1 MTSLQ
6 LTSAGL
12 CSRLLISQ
20 GYSLHRALATIDWRL
35 GRGTIKAPVLP
46 RFQGVCSNVDSA
58 ILPEDDLLKLEKQ
71 VCFGLAV
78 ASRTVISAYKPVLD
92 PLGLT
97 HPQYLVML
105 ALWDSGPMSARE
117 LSEQLHLDPGTLS
130 PLVKRLEAAGL
141 VDKSKNPQD
150 ERAVIL
156 QPTDKGAELRKE
168 ALKVPAADDVS
179 TRALREGRC

>member
-1 MTSLQ
+1 VENTNLQ
-6 LTSAGL
+6 
-12 CSRLLISQ
+12 
-20 GYSLHRALATIDWRL
+20 
-35 GRGTIKAPVLP
+35 
-46 RFQGVCSNVDSA
+46 
-58 ILPEDDLLKLEKQ
+58 EEDLLKLEKQ

-78 ASRTVISAYKPVLD
+78 ASRSVISAYKPVLD

-141 VDKSKNPQD
+141 VDKTKNPQD

-156 QPTDKGAELRKE
+156 QPTKKGAELRAE
-168 ALKVPAADDVS
+168 ALKVPAEMMSRLQLSETDVLE
-179 TRALREGRC
+179 LRSVLDRLIAVGSKVAQ

>member
-1 MTSLQ
+1 
-6 LTSAGL
+6 
-12 CSRLLISQ
+12 
-20 GYSLHRALATIDWRL
+20 
-35 GRGTIKAPVLP
+35 
-46 RFQGVCSNVDSA
+46 VDSA

-78 ASRTVISAYKPVLD
+78 ASRSVISAYKPVLD

-117 LSEQLHLDPGTLS
+117 LSQQLHLDPGTLS

-141 VDKSKNPQD
+141 VDKTRNPQD

-156 QPTDKGAELRKE
+156 QPTPKGTELRKE
-168 ALKVPAADDVS
+168 ALKVPVEMMSRLELSEKDVVELRNVLDRLIAAGGK
-179 TRALREGRC
+179 APKE

>member
-1 MTSLQ
+1 M
-6 LTSAGL
+6 
-12 CSRLLISQ
+12 
-20 GYSLHRALATIDWRL
+20 
-35 GRGTIKAPVLP
+35 
-46 RFQGVCSNVDSA
+46 DSA

-141 VDKSKNPQD
+141 VDKSKNPHD

-168 ALKVPAADDVS
+168 ALKVPLEMMSRLELSEKDVVELRDNLDRLIAAGVN
-179 TRALREGRC
+179 APKE

>member
-1 MTSLQ
+1 
-6 LTSAGL
+6 
-12 CSRLLISQ
+12 
-20 GYSLHRALATIDWRL
+20 
-35 GRGTIKAPVLP
+35 
-46 RFQGVCSNVDSA
+46 VDSA

-150 ERAVIL
+150 ERAVVL
-156 QPTDKGAELRKE
+156 QPTGKGAELRKE
-168 ALKVPAADDVS
+168 ALKVPLQMMSRLELSEKDVVELRGILDRLIAAGVN
-179 TRALREGRC
+179 APKE

>member
-1 MTSLQ
+1 M
-6 LTSAGL
+6 
-12 CSRLLISQ
+12 SQ
-20 GYSLHRALATIDWRL
+20 QA
-35 GRGTIKAPVLP
+35 
-46 RFQGVCSNVDSA
+46 
-58 ILPEDDLLKLEKQ
+58 EDLLKLERQ

-141 VDKSKNPQD
+141 VDKAKNPQD

-156 QPTDKGAELRKE
+156 QPTAKGAELRKD
-168 ALKVPAADDVS
+168 ALKVPVEMMARLQLSEKEVVE
-179 TRALREGRC
+179 LRGILDHLIDAGGNAPKV

>member
-1 MTSLQ
+1 
-6 LTSAGL
+6 
-12 CSRLLISQ
+12 
-20 GYSLHRALATIDWRL
+20 
-35 GRGTIKAPVLP
+35 
-46 RFQGVCSNVDSA
+46 VDSA

-78 ASRTVISAYKPVLD
+78 ASRSVISAYKPVLD

-141 VDKSKNPQD
+141 VDKTKNPQD

-156 QPTDKGAELRKE
+156 QPTQKGAELRRQ
-168 ALKVPAADDVS
+168 ALKVPLEMMSRLELSQEDVVE
-179 TRALREGRC
+179 LRNILDRLIVAGVNAPKE

>member
-1 MTSLQ
+1 M
-6 LTSAGL
+6 
-12 CSRLLISQ
+12 
-20 GYSLHRALATIDWRL
+20 
-35 GRGTIKAPVLP
+35 
-46 RFQGVCSNVDSA
+46 DSA

-141 VDKSKNPQD
+141 VDKSKNPHD

-168 ALKVPAADDVS
+168 ALKVPLEMMSRLELSEKDVVELRDLLDRLIAAGVN
-179 TRALREGRC
+179 APKE